1 MKNKNIIDNKL
12 QLWDS
17 VSTTDPKYTK
27 KVNQRGG
34 FTAIAAQS
42 QVKKA
47 TEIFGPAGIGWG
59 VKNEKFTNIEGTT
72 LVLYTSTLWYVFNS
86 KTGELPIHSSIKYGA
101 NGRYDD
107 DFAKKVATD
116 ALTKGLS
123 KLGFNADVFM
133 GLFDDN
139 KYVNDMKMY
148 FGTGIKTEAW
158 KKKLNQVVDKLPDSD
173 KKKFNDAISKKTI
186 TSKNYEAYIKRAEEL
201 LVQFEEAMSEAKK
214 NNG

>member
-1 MKNKNIIDNKL
+1 MADKNFIDNKL

-47 TEIFGPAGIGWG
+47 TEVFGPAGIGWG

-72 LVLYTSTLWYVFNS
+72 LVLYNSTLWYIFNS

-139 KYVNDMKMY
+139 KYVNQV
-148 FGTGIKTEAW
+148 TEKFADDSW

-173 KKKFNDAISKKTI
+173 KKKFSDAISKRTI
-186 TSKNYEAYIKRAEEL
+186 TSKNYKAYITRAEEL

-214 NNG
+214 NNE

>member
-1 MKNKNIIDNKL
+1 MKKDKL
-12 QLWDS
+12 KLWNT
-17 VSTTDPKYTK
+17 VETTDPKYTK

-42 QVKKA
+42 QIKKA
-47 TEIFGPAGIGWG
+47 TEVFGPAGIGWG
-59 VKNEKFTNIEGTT
+59 VKNEEFTNIEGTT

-86 KTGELPIHSSIKYGA
+86 ETGEFPIHSSIKYGA

-148 FGTGIKTEAW
+148 FGTGIKTEDW

-214 NNG
+214 NNE

>member
-1 MKNKNIIDNKL
+1 MADKNFIDNKL

-47 TEIFGPAGIGWG
+47 TEVFGPAGIGWG

-72 LVLYTSTLWYVFNS
+72 LVLYNSTLWYIFNS

-139 KYVNDMKMY
+139 KYVNQV
-148 FGTGIKTEAW
+148 TEKFADDSW

-173 KKKFNDAISKKTI
+173 KKKFSDAISKKTI
-186 TSKNYEAYIKRAEEL
+186 TSKNYKAYITRAAEL
-201 LVQFEEAMSEAKK
+201 LVQFEAALSEAKK
-214 NNG
+214 NNE

>member
-1 MKNKNIIDNKL
+1 MAKMKNNL
-12 QLWDS
+12 ELWEA

-42 QVKKA
+42 QVQKA
-47 TEIFGPAGIGWG
+47 TEVFGIMGHGWG
-59 VKNEKFTNIEGTT
+59 VENESFTVVEGTT
-72 LVLYTSTLWYVFNS
+72 MVLYTANLWYKFNTRAGS
-86 KTGELPIHSSIKYGA
+86 IPIHSSIKYGA

-107 DFAKKVATD
+107 DFSKKVATD

-139 KYVNDMKMY
+139 KYVNDVTDK
-148 FGTGIKTEAW
+148 FKKVDDTW
-158 KKKLNQVVDKLPDSD
+158 KDEVLKSSKKLSD
-173 KKKFNDAISKKTI
+173 TDRKKIESSISDGTVTK
-186 TSKNYEAYIKRAEEL
+186 SNYKAALKRISEL
-201 LVQFEEAMSEAKK
+201 LVQYEEQMIEAKK
-214 NNG
+214 NG

>member
-1 MKNKNIIDNKL
+1 MTDKNFIDNKL

-47 TEIFGPAGIGWG
+47 TEVFGPAGIGWG
-59 VKNEKFTNIEGTT
+59 VKDEKFTNIEGTT

-139 KYVNDMKMY
+139 KYVSQV
-148 FGTGIKTEAW
+148 TEQFADDSW

-173 KKKFNDAISKKTI
+173 KKKFSDAISKKTI
-186 TSKNYEAYIKRAEEL
+186 TSKNYKAYITRAEEL

-214 NNG
+214 NNE

>member
-1 MKNKNIIDNKL
+1 MKKDKL
-12 QLWDS
+12 KLWNT
-17 VSTTDPKYTK
+17 VETTDPKYTK

-42 QVKKA
+42 QIKKA
-47 TEIFGPAGIGWG
+47 TEVFGPAGIGWG
-59 VKNEKFTNIEGTT
+59 VKNEEFTNIEGTT

-86 KTGELPIHSSIKYGA
+86 ETGEFPIHSSIKYGA

-148 FGTGIKTEAW
+148 FGTGIKTEDW

-201 LVQFEEAMSEAKK
+201 LVQFEEAMSKAKK
-214 NNG
+214 NNE

>member
-1 MKNKNIIDNKL
+1 MAKMKNNL
-12 QLWDS
+12 ELWDS

-42 QVKKA
+42 QVQKA
-47 TEIFGPAGIGWG
+47 TEVFGIMGHGWG
-59 VKNEKFTNIEGTT
+59 VEDEKFTVVEGTT
-72 LVLYTSTLWYVFNS
+72 MVLYTANLWYKFNTRAGS
-86 KTGELPIHSSIKYGA
+86 IPIHSSIKYGA

-107 DFAKKVATD
+107 DFSKKVATD

-139 KYVNDMKMY
+139 KYVSDVTDKFKKVSDNGWIIVITK
-148 FGTGIKTEAW
+148 AS
-158 KKKLNQVVDKLPDSD
+158 KKLSD
-173 KKKFNDAISKKTI
+173 TDRKKIEQSVSDGKVNKNNYKDALKRIS
-186 TSKNYEAYIKRAEEL
+186 EL
-201 LVQFEEAMSEAKK
+201 LFQYEEQMIEAKK

>member
-1 MKNKNIIDNKL
+1 MAKMKNNL
-12 QLWDS
+12 ELWDT
-17 VSTTDPKYTK
+17 VETTDPQYTK

-42 QVKKA
+42 QVKRA
-47 TEIFGPAGIGWG
+47 TEVFGIMGHGWG
-59 VKNEKFTNIEGTT
+59 VEDEKFTTVKGTT
-72 LVLYTSTLWYVFNS
+72 MVIYNANLWYKFNTR
-86 KTGELPIHSSIKYGA
+86 TGAIPIHSSIKYGA

-107 DFAKKVATD
+107 DFSKKVATD

-139 KYVNDMKMY
+139 KYVADVTNKFKKVSDNNWI
-148 FGTGIKTEAW
+148 IKITEAS
-158 KKKLNQVVDKLPDSD
+158 KKLSD
-173 KKKFNDAISKKTI
+173 TDRSKIMKSIKDGSLTELNHQAALKRIS
-186 TSKNYEAYIKRAEEL
+186 EL
-201 LVQFEEAMSEAKK
+201 LIQYEEQMVEAKA

>member
-1 MKNKNIIDNKL
+1 MTDKNFIDNKL

-47 TEIFGPAGIGWG
+47 TEVFGPAGIGWG

-139 KYVNDMKMY
+139 KYVSQV
-148 FGTGIKTEAW
+148 TEQFADDSW

-173 KKKFNDAISKKTI
+173 KEKFNKAVKDGTV
-186 TSKNYEAYIKRAEEL
+186 TRRNYVAYIKRAEEL

-214 NNG
+214 NNE

>member
-1 MKNKNIIDNKL
+1 MAKMKNNL
-12 QLWDS
+12 ELWEA

-42 QVKKA
+42 QVQKA
-47 TEIFGPAGIGWG
+47 TEVFGIMGHGWG
-59 VKNEKFTNIEGTT
+59 VENESFTVVEGTT
-72 LVLYTSTLWYVFNS
+72 MVLYTANLWYKFNT
-86 KTGELPIHSSIKYGA
+86 KTGSIPIHSSIKYGA

-107 DFAKKVATD
+107 DFSKKVATD

-139 KYVNDMKMY
+139 KYVNDVTDK
-148 FGTGIKTEAW
+148 FKKVDDTW
-158 KKKLNQVVDKLPDSD
+158 KDEVLKASKKLSD
-173 KKKFNDAISKKTI
+173 TDRKKIESSISDGTVTK
-186 TSKNYEAYIKRAEEL
+186 SNYKAALKRISEL
-201 LVQFEEAMSEAKK
+201 LVQYEEQMIEAKK
-214 NNG
+214 NG

>member
-1 MKNKNIIDNKL
+1 MAKMKNNL
-12 QLWDS
+12 ELWDT
-17 VSTTDPKYTK
+17 VCKTDPKHTK

-42 QVKKA
+42 QVKRA
-47 TEIFGPAGIGWG
+47 TEVFGIMGHGWG
-59 VKNEKFTNIEGTT
+59 VEDEKFTSVKGTT
-72 LVLYTSTLWYVFNS
+72 MVIYNANLWYKFNS
-86 KTGELPIHSSIKYGA
+86 KVGSIPIHSSIKFAA

-139 KYVNDMKMY
+139 KYVATLADEFKDD
-148 FGTGIKTEAW
+148 KW
-158 KKKLNQVVDKLPDSD
+158 KDEIAKASKKLSD
-173 KKKFNDAISKKTI
+173 TDRKKIEHSVADGTVTHVNYKAALKRISEL
-186 TSKNYEAYIKRAEEL
+186 SLQYEEQMI
-201 LVQFEEAMSEAKK
+201 EAKK
-214 NNG
+214 NG